1 MSRGATILS
10 VSLRFKNDCTTIPS
24 LRDSLFR
31 EFLNSNYCC
40 RTINCFGHP
49 QILSRCLTVYGRH
62 TTSAASGRRALGS
75 TIDPEHLPAVGDRGY
90 VKIRDLRARMP
101 HYLRVIYQIT
111 ISLYVTTIN
120 APGGRGEVL
129 GQASTSQSGVFIIR
143 R

>member
-31 EFLNSNYCC
+31 ECLNSNYCC
-40 RTINCFGHP
+40 PINYFGHP
-49 QILSRCLTVYGRH
+49 RIISRCLNGIH